1 MRVVIALGGNALLRR
16 GQPLSAENQRANVKT
31 AAKAIAAVMEAG
43 HEVVISHGNGP
54 QVGLLALQNAAY
66 KDGSS
71 YPLDVLSAESIG
83 MIGYLI
89 EQELDNLLPD
99 RKLTGTLLTQIEV
112 DPKDPAF
119 DKPSKPIGP
128 VYDEAE
134 ALEIGKARGWVMGRD
149 GSKFRR
155 LVASP
160 SPKRIFQIK
169 VIRLLVDH
177 GVTVICAGGGG
188 IPVIRLEDGSFTG
201 IEAVI
206 DKDRASALLAEE
218 IGAQALLMLT
228 DVDGVYLDW
237 GTNRQA
243 LINRT
248 TPAEVRKQ
256 EFASGSMGPK
266 IEAATA
272 FVDGGGKLAGI
283 GRLQDA
289 VAILNGTAGTGV
301 TKQTI

>member
-1 MRVVIALGGNALLRR
+1 MRVVVALGGNALLQR

-31 AAKAIAAVMEAG
+31 AAKAIAGMMEAG

-66 KDGSS
+66 KEGTS

-99 RKLTGTLLTQIEV
+99 TKLTGTLLTQIEV

-119 DKPSKPIGP
+119 AKPSKPIGP

-134 ALEIGKARGWVMGRD
+134 AREIGRTRGWVMGRD
-149 GSKFRR
+149 GSKYRR

-160 SPKRIFQIK
+160 LPKRIFQIK
-169 VIRLLVDH
+169 VIRLLVDN

-201 IEAVI
+201 VEAVI

-218 IGAQALLMLT
+218 IGAEALLMLT
-228 DVDGVYLDW
+228 DVDGVYRDW
-237 GTNRQA
+237 GTSRQK
-243 LINRT
+243 LIGRAS
-248 TPAEVRKQ
+248 PAELGKQ

-266 IEAATA
+266 VEAAAA
-272 FVDGGGKLAGI
+272 FINGGGKLAGI
-283 GRLQDA
+283 GRLEDA
-289 VAILNGTAGTGV
+289 LAILEGKAGTSV
-301 TKQTI
+301 RL

>member
-1 MRVVIALGGNALLRR
+1 MRVVVALGGNALLKR
-16 GQPLSAENQRANVKT
+16 GQQLSAENQRANVKT
-31 AAKAIAAVMEAG
+31 AAKAIAGIMEAG

-66 KDGSS
+66 KEGSS

-99 RKLTGTLLTQIEV
+99 GKLTGTLLTQIEV

-119 DKPSKPIGP
+119 NTPSKPIGP

-134 ALEIGKARGWVMGRD
+134 ALAIGKASGWVMGRD
-149 GSKFRR
+149 GNKFRR

-160 SPKRIFQIK
+160 LPKRIFQIE
-169 VIRLLVDH
+169 VIRLLVDR

-188 IPVIRLEDGSFTG
+188 IPVIRLEDGSYTG

-206 DKDRASALLAEE
+206 DKDRASVLLADK
-218 IGAQALLMLT
+218 IGAEALLMLT
-228 DVDGVYLDW
+228 DVDGVYQDW
-237 GTNRQA
+237 GTSKQT
-243 LINRT
+243 LITRAA
-248 TPAEVRKQ
+248 PADLRKQ

-266 IEAATA
+266 VEAATA

-289 VAILNGTAGTGV
+289 VAILNGTAGTLV
-301 TKQTI
+301 TMQVI

>member
-1 MRVVIALGGNALLRR
+1 MRVVVALGGNALLQR

-31 AAKAIAAVMEAG
+31 AAKAIAGIMEAG

-66 KDGSS
+66 KEGGS

-99 RKLTGTLLTQIEV
+99 AKLIGTLLTQIEV

-119 DKPSKPIGP
+119 TRPSKPIGP

-134 ALEIGKARGWVMGRD
+134 ALEIGKASGWIMGRD
-149 GSKFRR
+149 GGKHRR
-155 LVASP
+155 LVP
-160 SPKRIFQIK
+160 SPLPRRIFQIN

-188 IPVIRLEDGSFTG
+188 IPVIRLEDGSFAG
-201 IEAVI
+201 VEAVI

-228 DVDGVYLDW
+228 DVDGVYQDW
-237 GTNRQA
+237 GTSRQK
-243 LINRT
+243 LISRAS
-248 TPAEVRKQ
+248 PRQLGKQ
-256 EFASGSMGPK
+256 VFASGSMGPK
-266 IEAATA
+266 VEAAAA
-272 FVDGGGKLAGI
+272 FVNGGGKLAGI
-283 GRLQDA
+283 GRLEDA
-289 VAILNGTAGTGV
+289 LAILEGKAGTSV
-301 TKQTI
+301 RL

>member
-1 MRVVIALGGNALLRR
+1 MRVVVALGGNALLKR
-16 GQPLSAENQRANVKT
+16 GQQLSAENQRVNVKT
-31 AAKAIAAVMEAG
+31 PAKAISGIIEAG

-66 KDGSS
+66 KEGSS

-89 EQELDNLLPD
+89 EQELDNLLPEG
-99 RKLTGTLLTQIEV
+99 KLTGTLLTQIEV
-112 DPKDPAF
+112 DPDDPAF

-134 ALEIGKARGWVMGRD
+134 ALEIGKARGWVMGQD
-149 GSKFRR
+149 GNKFRR

-160 SPKRIFQIK
+160 LPKRIFQIE
-169 VIRLLVDH
+169 VIRLLVAH
-177 GVTVICAGGGG
+177 AVTVICAGGGG
-188 IPVIRLEDGSFTG
+188 IPVITQTDGSYTG

-206 DKDRASALLAEE
+206 DKDRASALLAGE

-237 GTNRQA
+237 GSSKQSLLKRM
-243 LINRT
+243 
-248 TPAEVRKQ
+248 TPADIRKQ

-266 IEAATA
+266 VEAAAT
-272 FVDGGGKLAGI
+272 FVDGGGQLAGI
-283 GRLQDA
+283 GRLEDA
-289 VAILNGTAGTGV
+289 LAILEGRAGTLV
-301 TKQTI
+301 AL

>member
-160 SPKRIFQIK
+160 SPKRIVQIK

>member
-43 HEVVISHGNGP
+43 HEVVISHD
-54 QVGLLALQNAAY
+54 

>member
-1 MRVVIALGGNALLRR
+1 MRVVIALGGNALLKR
-16 GQPLSAENQRANVKT
+16 GQQLSAENQRANVKT
-31 AAKAIAAVMEAG
+31 AAKAIFGIMDAG

-66 KDGSS
+66 KEGSS

-89 EQELDNLLPD
+89 EQELDNLLPAG
-99 RKLTGTLLTQIEV
+99 KLTGTLLTQIEV
-112 DPKDPAF
+112 DPKDLAF

-128 VYDEAE
+128 VYEEAE
-134 ALEIGKARGWVMGRD
+134 ALEISKARGWVMGRD

-155 LVASP
+155 MVASP
-160 SPKRIFQIK
+160 LPKRIFQIE

-188 IPVIRLEDGSFTG
+188 IPVIRQSDGSFIG

-206 DKDRASALLAEE
+206 DKDRASALLASE

-228 DVDGVYLDW
+228 DVDGVYQDW
-237 GTNRQA
+237 GTSKQT
-243 LINRT
+243 LITR
-248 TPAEVRKQ
+248 AASADLRKQ

-266 IEAATA
+266 VEAAAA
-272 FVDGGGKLAGI
+272 FVDGGGNLAGI
-283 GRLQDA
+283 GRLEDA
-289 VAILNGTAGTGV
+289 AAILKGNAGTLV
-301 TKQTI
+301 TTQII